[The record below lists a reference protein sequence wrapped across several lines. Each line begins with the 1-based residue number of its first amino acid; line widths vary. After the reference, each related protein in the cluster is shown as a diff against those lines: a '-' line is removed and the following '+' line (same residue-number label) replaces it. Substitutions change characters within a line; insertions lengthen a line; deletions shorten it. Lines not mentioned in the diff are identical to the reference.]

1 MAVVVRG
8 GGRAAG
14 GAPLECEVEAVGVG
28 GAPRLRGRAVEVR
41 ARRDRHRIAL
51 LDPAAAARE
60 VGRAARRR
68 DVERVLV
75 EDDLPVDDASCGV
88 NAAAAD
94 ASTSAASDGTGDG
107 DGAHETSSPA
117 ALADSATL
125 SSSPPSGGNSTGGP
139 EATEA
144 ASSAGKAPPA
154 IEWVSEASSA
164 AAPISIGSP
173 CAATYSSSS
182 AWRSEWF
189 IPGRKAGIGGG
200 PPAAAGCRR
209 RCVRSAAAFI
219 GTPTERSIT
228 IWCTVMSSIATA
240 AARRPRREAAFRDV
254 ARAPSGPCTPST
266 RSLAGVRRS
275 MRHPGNS
282 GPASS

>member
-1 MAVVVRG
+1 MN
-8 GGRAAG
+8 AA
-14 GAPLECEVEAVGVG
+14 
-28 GAPRLRGRAVEVR
+28 
-41 ARRDRHRIAL
+41 
-51 LDPAAAARE
+51 
-60 VGRAARRR
+60 
-68 DVERVLV
+68 
-75 EDDLPVDDASCGV
+75 
-88 NAAAAD
+88 AAAAD

-107 DGAHETSSPA
+107 DGAHEASSPA

-228 IWCTVMSSIATA
+228 ISRTVMSSIAT
-240 AARRPRREAAFRDV
+240 RRCSGRATDASAAFRDV
-254 ARAPSGPCTPST
+254 ARAPSGPCHTEYARP
-266 RSLAGVRRS
+266 LAGVRRS